1 MTRRIMPTSVQMDI
15 NPYKSVA
22 VDKETGKPVIVN
34 SRKQH
39 REFLRRNDYV
49 EVGNEAPKFIR
60 EPQPDSAPM
69 LTKEQMKKAGLG

>member
-1 MTRRIMPTSVQMDI
+1 MTRRIMPTSIQADI

-22 VDKETGKPVIVN
+22 VDKETGKTVVVN

-49 EVGNEAPKFIR
+49 EMGNEAPKFMN
-60 EPQPDSAPM
+60 EPQQDSAPM
-69 LTKEQMKKAGLG
+69 LSKKQLREAGLS